1 MQRTNIAIADGKSTP
16 VIHTF
21 VPSKIGETTSVFYG
35 PGLTLA
41 GRERVTITRREATA
55 TIAGKLSIKLETPVE
70 RTVDGTVRVEYAL
83 ASYQEFVLAPL
94 SVKQDRK
101 DIRILSS
108 NLLLNPLVAACID
121 DMESV
126 S

>member
-1 MQRTNIAIADGKSTP
+1 MQRANIAIVDGKAAP
-16 VIHTF
+16 VTHTF

-35 PGLTLA
+35 PGATLA
-41 GRERVTITRREATA
+41 GRERITITRREATA
-55 TIAGKLSIKLETPVE
+55 TVAGKVSIKLETPIE
-70 RTVDGTVRVEYAL
+70 RTVDGTVRVEYSL
-83 ASYQEFVLAPL
+83 ASYQEFVLAPM

-101 DIRILSS
+101 DLRLLSA
-108 NLLLNPLVAACID
+108 NLLLNPLVVACID